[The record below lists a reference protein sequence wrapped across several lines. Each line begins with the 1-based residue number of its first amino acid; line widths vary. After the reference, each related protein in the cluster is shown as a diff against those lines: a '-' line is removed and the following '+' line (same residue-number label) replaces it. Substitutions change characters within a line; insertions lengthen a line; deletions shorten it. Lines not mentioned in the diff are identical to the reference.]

1 MTQGVR
7 CPVFLSVLTGYI
19 QPIILGSPDMQLKS
33 FGLAA
38 AMALAAIVPAS
49 AHHSHANYEAI
60 KWTDIKGK
68 VTEVQWLNPHVW
80 VYLDTKDA
88 KGENVQWALEGGSPA
103 ALTRGGWKKDTVK
116 VGDDINVKCHI
127 AKDGSNNCL
136 LGFLTTPGGQPKE
149 FD

>member
-1 MTQGVR
+1 
-7 CPVFLSVLTGYI
+7 
-19 QPIILGSPDMQLKS
+19 MQLKS

-38 AMALAAIVPAS
+38 VAVLAVVLPAS

-60 KWTDIKGK
+60 KWQDIKGK
-68 VTEVQWLNPHVW
+68 VTELQWLNPHVW
-80 VYLDTKDA
+80 VYVDVKKA
-88 KGENVQWALEGGSPA
+88 NGEMEQWALEGGSPA

-116 VGDDINVKCHI
+116 VGDDINVKCHL

-136 LGFLTTPGGQPKE
+136 LGFLTTPGGTPKE

>member
-1 MTQGVR
+1 MN
-7 CPVFLSVLTGYI
+7 
-19 QPIILGSPDMQLKS
+19 LKAL
-33 FGLAA
+33 GLAA
-38 AMALAAIVPAS
+38 VTIVAIALPAW

-60 KWTDIKGK
+60 KWTDLKGT

-80 VYLDTKDA
+80 LYVDIVNSKTNA
-88 KGENVQWALEGGSPA
+88 PEQWTLEGGSPA

-116 VGDDINVKCHI
+116 VGDQINVKCHL

>member
-1 MTQGVR
+1 
-7 CPVFLSVLTGYI
+7 
-19 QPIILGSPDMQLKS
+19 MQLKS
-33 FGLAA
+33 VGLTAVA
-38 AMALAAIVPAS
+38 ALALTVPAS
-49 AHHSHANYEAI
+49 AHHSHANYQTLQ
-60 KWTDIKGK
+60 WTNLTGVVK
-68 VTEVQWLNPHVW
+68 EVHWLNPHVW

>member
-1 MTQGVR
+1 MN
-7 CPVFLSVLTGYI
+7 
-19 QPIILGSPDMQLKS
+19 LKAL
-33 FGLAA
+33 GLAA
-38 AMALAAIVPAS
+38 VTIVAIALPAW

-60 KWTDIKGK
+60 KWTDLTGM

-80 VYLDTKDA
+80 LYVDIVNPKTNA
-88 KGENVQWALEGGSPA
+88 PEQWTLEGGSPA

-116 VGDDINVKCHI
+116 VGDQINVKCHL

>member
-1 MTQGVR
+1 MTQRVR
-7 CPVFLSVLTGYI
+7 RPVFFGVLTGYI
-19 QPIILGSPDMQLKS
+19 RPIILGSPEMQLKS

-38 AMALAAIVPAS
+38 LATLAIVLPAS

-68 VTEVQWLNPHVW
+68 VTELQWLNPHVW
-80 VYLDTKDA
+80 VYIDMKDA
-88 KGENVQWALEGGSPA
+88 KGETVQWALEGGSPA

-116 VGDDINVKCHI
+116 VGDDINVKCHV

>member
-1 MTQGVR
+1 
-7 CPVFLSVLTGYI
+7 
-19 QPIILGSPDMQLKS
+19 MQLKS

-116 VGDDINVKCHI
+116 VGDDINVKCHV

>member
-1 MTQGVR
+1 MRFPFASLAAVA
-7 CPVFLSVLTGYI
+7 V
-19 QPIILGSPDMQLKS
+19 
-33 FGLAA
+33 LAA
-38 AMALAAIVPAS
+38 AWPAA

-68 VTEVQWLNPHVW
+68 VTELQWLNPHVW
-80 VYLDTKDA
+80 VYVDVKNA
-88 KGENVQWALEGGSPA
+88 KGEMEQWALEGGSPA

-116 VGDDINVKCHI
+116 VGDEINVKCHL

-136 LGFLTTPGGQPKE
+136 LGFLTTPGGTPKE